1 MKPYVFI
8 TGAAG
13 GLGSAFAL
21 DCARRGYDLV
31 LSDYH
36 PEVENLACYL
46 MAKFDVE
53 VQFFI
58 CDLTSPQARNELY
71 GFIASRDVRPWML
84 INVAGMDNEGAF
96 LDRPREQILNI
107 LRLNIEST
115 VDTTYNLIKLRDP
128 SQRFRL
134 INVCSLAAV
143 TPMPYKAIYAA
154 SKRFLLDFSM
164 ALGEEIGPIGTV
176 TALCP
181 AGMPTTAD
189 CMRKIFAQG
198 MMGAVTT
205 VNTQAVAKR
214 TIDSALK
221 GRRTFIPGILNQAIN
236 WLSTLVPVSF
246 TVRMVGKR
254 WKKAQEEQ
262 ESAWVPGMRNGGLI
276 MPQNEKYAAINTL

>member
-13 GLGSAFAL
+13 GLGSAFTI
-21 DCARRGYDLV
+21 DCARRGYDLL

-36 PEVENLACYL
+36 PEVENLASYV
-46 MAKFDVE
+46 MEKYNVE
-53 VQFFI
+53 VQYFI
-58 CDLTSPQARNELY
+58 CDLTSIQSRNELY
-71 GFIASRDVRPWML
+71 EFIASKEVHPWML

-96 LDRPREQILNI
+96 LDRPREQILTI

-115 VDTTYNLIKLRDP
+115 VDTTYNLVKLRDP
-128 SQRFRL
+128 SQKFRL

-164 ALGEEIGPIGTV
+164 ALGEEIGPIGSV

-181 AGMPTTAD
+181 AGMPTTTD

-198 MMGAVTT
+198 LMGAVTT
-205 VNTQAVAKR
+205 VSTQAVARR
-214 TIDSALK
+214 TVDYALK
-221 GRRTFIPGILNQAIN
+221 GRRVYIPGFLNQLIN
-236 WLSTLVPVSF
+236 GFSSLVPAGI
-246 TVRMVGKR
+246 TVRMVGNR

-262 ESAWVPGMRNGGLI
+262 ESTWVPGMRSSRLLLT
-276 MPQNEKYAAINTL
+276 Q